1 MKKTTKKRDATL
13 SKQLIL
19 DNAKL
24 LFSQKGFQASSMD
37 ELSKMTGLNKAMIF
51 YYFKNKQGL
60 YEAVI
65 TEILH
70 GMYEEIAKN
79 NEIELTP
86 TKQLESFIKTYA
98 NYACSH
104 PYFPA
109 LLLKELSSSGAKI
122 TEHLFFA
129 MRKLYSIFSDIIK
142 AGEESGEFKDVIPMI
157 LYFMIIGTL
166 NLMITTKP
174 IRLKAQKS
182 EEFDL
187 DTCASCDIDEIANY
201 IILQVK
207 KIVI

>member
-1 MKKTTKKRDATL
+1 MKKIIKKRDATL

-24 LFSQKGFQASSMD
+24 IFSKKGFEASSMD

-60 YEAVI
+60 YESVI
-65 TEILH
+65 TEILNE
-70 GMYEEIAKN
+70 MYQEINEKN
-79 NEIELTP
+79 KIDSTP
-86 TKQLESFIKTYA
+86 TKQLESFIETYA

-104 PYFPA
+104 QYFPA

-122 TEHLFFA
+122 PQHLFFA
-129 MRKLYSIFSDIIK
+129 MRKLYSCFSEIIR
-142 AGEESGEFKDVIPMI
+142 AGEKVGEFKEVIPMI

-174 IRLKAQKS
+174 IREKAENSK
-182 EEFDL
+182 EFDL
-187 DTCASCDIDEIANY
+187 DTCANCNIDEVAEY
-201 IILQVK
+201 VILKIK

>member
-104 PYFPA
+104 SYFPA

-122 TEHLFFA
+122 PEHLFFA

-142 AGEESGEFKDVIPMI
+142 AGEESGEFKEVIPMI

-174 IRLKAQKS
+174 IRQKAQIS

>member
-37 ELSKMTGLNKAMIF
+37 ELAKMTGLNKAMIF

-65 TEILH
+65 AEILNE
-70 GMYEEIAKN
+70 MYQEINEKN
-79 NEIELTP
+79 RLNLTP

-122 TEHLFFA
+122 PQHLFFA
-129 MRKLYSIFSDIIK
+129 MRKLYSLFSNIIK
-142 AGEESGEFKDVIPMI
+142 SGEKDREFRGVIPI
-157 LYFMIIGTL
+157 VLYFMIIGTL

-174 IRLKAQKS
+174 IRQKAQNS

-187 DTCASCDIDEIANY
+187 DTCANCDIDEIADY
-201 IILQVK
+201 IILQIK

>member
-1 MKKTTKKRDATL
+1 MKKITKKRDATL

-19 DNAKL
+19 DSAKL
-24 LFSQKGFQASSMD
+24 LFSKKGFQASSMD
-37 ELSKMTGLNKAMIF
+37 ELSTMTGLNKAMIF

-65 TEILH
+65 AEILNE
-70 GMYEEIAKN
+70 MYLKISQKN
-79 NEIELTP
+79 EVETTP
-86 TKQLESFIKTYA
+86 TRQLESFIKTYA

-122 TEHLFFA
+122 PEHLFFA
-129 MRKLYSIFSDIIK
+129 MRKLYALFSQIIK
-142 AGEESGEFKDVIPMI
+142 SGEQSGEFKNAMPMI

-174 IRLKAQKS
+174 IRQKAEKS
-182 EEFDL
+182 EEFNL
-187 DTCASCDIDEIANY
+187 DTCASCDIDEIADY
-201 IILQVK
+201 LLLQVE
-207 KIVI
+207 KILL

>member
-1 MKKTTKKRDATL
+1 MKKIVKKRNSIL
-13 SKQLIL
+13 SRQLIL
-19 DNAKL
+19 DNAKI
-24 LFSQKGFQASSMD
+24 LFSKKGFQASSMD

-60 YEAVI
+60 YEAVM
-65 TEILH
+65 TEILNE
-70 GMYEEIAKN
+70 MYREISSKN
-79 NEIELTP
+79 KIESTP
-86 TKQLESFIKTYA
+86 PKQLESFIKTYA
-98 NYACSH
+98 SYACSH

-122 TEHLFFA
+122 HQDLFFA
-129 MRKLYSIFSDIIK
+129 MRKLYSIFSDILK
-142 AGEESGEFKDVIPMI
+142 VGEHNGEFKGVIPMV

-174 IRLKAQKS
+174 IRQKAQKS

-187 DTCASCDIDEIANY
+187 DTCASCDIDEIAEY
-201 IILQVK
+201 IIEQIK

>member
-1 MKKTTKKRDATL
+1 VKKITKKRDATL

-19 DNAKL
+19 DSAKV
-24 LFSQKGFQASSMD
+24 LFSKKGFQASSMN
-37 ELSKMTGLNKAMIF
+37 ELSTMTGLNKAMIF

-65 TEILH
+65 AEILNE
-70 GMYEEIAKN
+70 MYKEIAKK

-98 NYACSH
+98 SYACSH
-104 PYFPA
+104 LYFPA
-109 LLLKELSSSGAKI
+109 LLLKELSTSGAKI
-122 TEHLFFA
+122 PEHLFFA
-129 MRKLYSIFSDIIK
+129 MRKLYSLFSQIIK
-142 AGEESGEFKDVIPMI
+142 AGEQSGEFKGVIPMI

-174 IRLKAQKS
+174 IREKAQKS

-187 DTCASCDIDEIANY
+187 DTCTSCNID
-201 IILQVK
+201 
-207 KIVI
+207 KIVDYILLQIKKMVI

>member
-60 YEAVI
+60 YESVI
-65 TEILH
+65 AEILNE
-70 GMYEEIAKN
+70 MYQKINEKN
-79 NEIELTP
+79 RVTLTP
-86 TKQLESFIKTYA
+86 TKQLESFIRTYA
-98 NYACSH
+98 SYACSH
-104 PYFPA
+104 SYFPA

-122 TEHLFFA
+122 PQHLFFA
-129 MRKLYSIFSDIIK
+129 MRKLYSLFSKIIK
-142 AGEESGEFKDVIPMI
+142 AGEQSGEFRGVIPMI

-174 IRLKAQKS
+174 IRQKAQKS
-182 EEFDL
+182 KEFDL
-187 DTCASCDIDEIANY
+187 DTCASCDIDEIAEY
-201 IILQVK
+201 IILQIK

>member
-24 LFSQKGFQASSMD
+24 IFSKKGFQASSMD

-65 TEILH
+65 AEILNE
-70 GMYEEIAKN
+70 MYQKIDEKN
-79 NEIELTP
+79 KVNLTP

-98 NYACSH
+98 SYAYSH

-122 TEHLFFA
+122 PQHLFFA
-129 MRKLYSIFSDIIK
+129 MRKLYSRFSKIIK
-142 AGEESGEFKDVIPMI
+142 AGEQSGEFKGVIPMI

-174 IRLKAQKS
+174 IRQKAQNS

-187 DTCASCDIDEIANY
+187 DTCASCDIDEIADY
-201 IILQVK
+201 IILQIK

>member
-37 ELSKMTGLNKAMIF
+37 ELAKMTGLNKAMIF

-65 TEILH
+65 AEILNE
-70 GMYEEIAKN
+70 MYQEINEKN
-79 NEIELTP
+79 RLNLTP

-122 TEHLFFA
+122 PQHLFFA
-129 MRKLYSIFSDIIK
+129 MRKLYSLFSNIIK
-142 AGEESGEFKDVIPMI
+142 SGEKNREFRGVIPI
-157 LYFMIIGTL
+157 VLYFMIIGTL

-174 IRLKAQKS
+174 IRQKAQNS

-187 DTCASCDIDEIANY
+187 DTCANCDIDEIADY
-201 IILQVK
+201 IILQIK